1 MHNITTPSQQ
11 PGTHRGQDRRFQPV
25 LDTAPAAGS
34 RGRTHERALG
44 LLSLAVSPLV
54 SPLATTSVTSSL
66 KFVAIYRQTNVGG
79 IFRGA
84 PCAFTSQRNTVTSDD
99 LT

>member
-34 RGRTHERALG
+34 RGRPHERALG

-66 KFVAIYRQTNVGG
+66 KFVLLLFIVKLMLVVFFVELPVPSLPSVILLLAMT
-79 IFRGA
+79 
-84 PCAFTSQRNTVTSDD
+84 
-99 LT
+99 